1 MIRRSL
7 AARLS
12 AFLQTDRS
20 LQTPRPLRQAAR
32 PVVPHR
38 AAEVVRL
45 RDRRRQARTAT
56 VADALEARVL
66 LVGEP
71 VVITQGGL
79 EFSEGDAPIG
89 LFGDSTVT
97 DSDSLQFDTGSFSLT
112 TYGQAAGDTFATPA
126 NGSLTYSL
134 GGNLGEGVVG
144 SDLVS
149 GGVVIG
155 TLSSVT
161 TTVQLGRTV
170 QTTTWDLNGQS
181 NAPRIESLLEAIT
194 FEAVGTTGDD
204 LEPYRFLELDITL
217 DDGDGGQTT
226 VGDFVDVIGVDDP
239 IVFTADAGI
248 AADLDGQAAVLLPNV
263 SWADPDNSDYLDAI
277 VTVQIEQGFDA
288 SDAIT
293 LDPSSGFSIVDDELL
308 LNGAFLGFT
317 GTAPGFFDVYLEGD
331 GSAAITA
338 SVVDSL
344 LGALRFS
351 TSDAAGTTKSLLVS
365 YDAPDGDFA
374 ELTQTVTVV
383 DVNDPTVIASDA
395 ATPLAFSEN
404 GPAVPLLGDVTLSDP
419 DFAGGPGDLGGWQ
432 ILARTVAGRQAG
444 ERYVVADAGDV
455 TVSGSTVSV
464 GGVARGTIQSS
475 GSLLRVNLAAGT
487 TAADGEAILEAI
499 TYQTVSNN
507 PAVLK
512 RGQVWLT
519 DDTGQRTIVER
530 QINVTTN
537 NDAPAIANI
546 RGSLTFFEDGGPRLL
561 SGQAHVADVDWA
573 GGGSLSLSWADFG
586 AADELLLLDRGVISS
601 SGDLANLATGDELF
615 YNGSKLADVT
625 VQDNGA
631 TGTITFDL
639 VPITNRFEAREIF
652 RAAAF
657 GNPTDNPEPGTRTVT
672 FTFTDELGSSA
683 SRSLPVFMRLSPDAP
698 DLTVGNSAVV
708 ADSSAP
714 PTALGAGFGVSDVDS
729 PDFAGGRF
737 TVSFASGRV
746 GGDRLHL
753 LDENGAITTTNATVN
768 GQTLGS
774 VTATA
779 TQVRVDFTAGATPAD
794 VATILNRV
802 AFENVG
808 AGDVSGTRTLQIA
821 LVDPSGEIDIE
832 TVDVLVDGT
841 GVLGPAIDELM
852 AAGF

>member
-12 AFLQTDRS
+12 TFVH
-20 LQTPRPLRQAAR
+20 TPAMRPHRQASR
-32 PVVPHR
+32 SVVPHR
-38 AAEVVRL
+38 AAEVMQL

-71 VVITQGGL
+71 VIMTQGGL
-79 EFSEGDAPIG
+79 EFAEGDAPIG

-97 DSDSLQFDTGSFSLT
+97 DSDSTQFDTGSFSLT
-112 TYGQAAGDTFATPA
+112 TYDQAAGDVFATPA
-126 NGSLTYSL
+126 SGGLTYSL
-134 GGNLGEGVVG
+134 GGNLGDGVVG

-161 TTVQLGRTV
+161 TTVQLGRNV
-170 QTTTWDLNGQS
+170 QTTTWDLNAQS
-181 NAPRIESLLEAIT
+181 NAPRIESLLEAVT

-204 LEPYRFLELDITL
+204 LEPYRFLELDVTL
-217 DDGDGGQTT
+217 DDGDGNSTT
-226 VGDFVDVIGVDDP
+226 VSDFVDVIGVDDP

-248 AADLDGQAAVLLPNV
+248 DADLDGQAATLLPNV
-263 SWADPDNSDYLDAI
+263 NWADPDNSDYLDAI
-277 VTVQIEQGFDA
+277 VTVEVQQGYDT
-288 SDAIT
+288 SDRIR
-293 LDPSSGFSIVDDELL
+293 LDPMSGFSIVDEELL

-317 GTAPGFFDVYLEGD
+317 STAPGFFDVYLEGD
-331 GSAAITA
+331 GSVAITA

-344 LGALRFS
+344 LGALQFS
-351 TSDAAGTTKSLLVS
+351 TNDAAGSTKSLLVS

-383 DVNDPTVIASDA
+383 DVNDPTVITSDA
-395 ATPLAFSEN
+395 GTPLAFSEN
-404 GPAVPLLGDVTLSDP
+404 GPAVPLLGEVTLSDP
-419 DFAGGPGDLGGWQ
+419 DFAGGAGDLGGWQ

-444 ERYVVADAGDV
+444 ERYVVADAGGV
-455 TVSGSTVSV
+455 TVSGNTVSV
-464 GGVARGTIQSS
+464 DGVARGTIQSS
-475 GSLLRVNLAAGT
+475 GSLLRVNLSAGT

-519 DDTGQRTIVER
+519 DATGQRTIVER

-601 SGDLANLATGDELF
+601 SGDLANLTTGDELF

-625 VQDNGA
+625 VVDNGA
-631 TGTITFDL
+631 TGTVTFDL

-657 GNPTDNPEPGTRTVT
+657 NNPTDNPEPGTRTVT

-698 DLTVGNSAVV
+698 DLTVGNPTVF

-714 PTALGAGFGVSDVDS
+714 PTALGANFGVFDVDS
-729 PDFAGGRF
+729 PDFNGGRF

-753 LDENGAITTTNATVN
+753 LDEAGAITTTTATVN
-768 GQTLGS
+768 GQTLGT

-779 TQVRVDFTAGATPAD
+779 TQVRVDFTASTTASD
-794 VATILNRV
+794 VAAILNRV
-802 AFENVG
+802 AFENIG
-808 AGDVSGTRTLQIA
+808 SGDVSGTRTLQIA
-821 LVDPSGEIDIE
+821 LVDPTGLIDIE
-832 TVDVLVDGT
+832 TLDVLVDEI
-841 GVLGPAIDELM
+841 GVASLAIDELM